1 MPGPAP
7 SGFTG
12 PGQVWQPPPPA
23 SARTH
28 RGPAAP
34 SPGGTSGDS
43 RAEATAWVAASV
55 PLVGLVAAVVV
66 GVMFPGLG
74 IATAVSLGLL
84 VGWGC
89 GVLVAVIDRRLLR
102 VLGEDPAHWAWAL
115 IAPWAYLLAR
125 ALRRRPAPR
134 TTWAALG
141 LCVVLTLLSAALA
154 MPLTRSV
161 WSSTAV
167 FDRDRVQQDVAA
179 EVERQTGI
187 PVIVSCPEDP
197 RLSAGSSFHCAVRG
211 DDLVAVAVVT
221 MADDSGGYTWILM

>member
-1 MPGPAP
+1 MSGPAAP
-7 SGFTG
+7 GFTG
-12 PGQVWQPPPPA
+12 PGQVWAPPPPA
-23 SARTH
+23 SQWTH

-34 SPGGTSGDS
+34 RSGGASGES
-43 RAEATAWVAASV
+43 RAEAAAWVAASA

-74 IATAVSLGLL
+74 IVTAVSLGLL

-89 GVLVAVIDRRLLR
+89 GALVAVIDRRLLR
-102 VLGEDPAHWAWAL
+102 ALGEDPAHWAWSL

-125 ALRRRPAPR
+125 ALRRRPASW
-134 TTWAALG
+134 TTWTALG
-141 LCVVLTLLSAALA
+141 LCVGLTFLSAVLA
-154 MPLTRSV
+154 PPLTRSV
-161 WSSTAV
+161 RSSTAV
-167 FDRDRVQQDVAA
+167 FNRDQVQQDVAA

-197 RLSAGSSFHCAVRG
+197 PLSAGSSFHCAVRG